1 VQAYS
6 AETGQFLWAD
16 YHDKQEVNDIVAQDE
31 RVIAVGS
38 RQGGPAVVRAY
49 DVKSGDILWR
59 VSYGGSFSE
68 AMAVST
74 NGQLAYVGG
83 RVRST
88 TAEPSIWMVR
98 AVDLTTGA
106 RVWQDRFK
114 TAKVGGRVNDLVV
127 VSGRVYAVGLT
138 EDAVLRAAK
147 DFFIRVYDAQ

>member
-1 VQAYS
+1 
-6 AETGQFLWAD
+6 
-16 YHDKQEVNDIVAQDE
+16 
-31 RVIAVGS
+31 
-38 RQGGPAVVRAY
+38 
-49 DVKSGDILWR
+49 
-59 VSYGGSFSE
+59 
-68 AMAVST
+68 
-74 NGQLAYVGG
+74 
-83 RVRST
+83 
-88 TAEPSIWMVR
+88 MVR